1 MQTRWQQLRDGVVLG
16 LMVFMLVGCATT
28 PGRESSG
35 ELTDDSAI
43 TAKVQS
49 SFVAD
54 PLVSASAISVVT
66 TRGVVQLSGTV
77 GNEQTRH
84 RAIQIAQG
92 VAGVKEIIV
101 RNLIVQR

>member
-1 MQTRWQQLRDGVVLG
+1 MQTRWQQLRDWGVLG
-16 LMVFMLVGCATT
+16 LVALMLVGCATT
-28 PGRESSG
+28 PSRESTG
-35 ELTDDSAI
+35 ELIDDTTI

-54 PLVSASAISVVT
+54 PLVSASAISVAT
-66 TRGVVQLSGTV
+66 TRGVVHLSGTV

-84 RAIQIAQG
+84 RAIELTQG
-92 VAGVKEIIV
+92 VAGVKEMIV

>member
-1 MQTRWQQLRDGVVLG
+1 MQIRWQQLRDWVVLG
-16 LMVFMLVGCATT
+16 LMAFMLVGCATT
-28 PGRESSG
+28 PSRQSSG

-54 PLVSASAISVVT
+54 PLVSASAINVAT
-66 TRGVVQLSGTV
+66 THGVVHLSGTV

-84 RAIQIAQG
+84 RAIQLAQG

-101 RNLIVQR
+101 RNLVVQR